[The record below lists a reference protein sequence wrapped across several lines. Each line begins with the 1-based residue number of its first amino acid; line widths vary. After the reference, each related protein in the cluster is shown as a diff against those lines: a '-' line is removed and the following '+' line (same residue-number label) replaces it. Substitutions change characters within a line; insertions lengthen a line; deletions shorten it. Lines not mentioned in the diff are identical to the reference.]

1 MGVDIVS
8 IITSIFSIQNIL
20 ISILG
25 VFTGILFGAL
35 PGFTGSMGIAVML
48 PFTYNMPPTTALILL
63 GSLFCGSMYGGSI
76 SSILINTP
84 GTPAAACTV
93 LDGHPMAKNG
103 RAGEALRESITAS
116 FIGGIL
122 GVTALLFLSPPLAKV
137 SLMFGPPEYLLM
149 AIFGLTIIASISE
162 KSMIKGFLS
171 GILGLTVAMIGTDP
185 TLGVPRFIFGLSE
198 LIDGIELIPALIG
211 LFALPEVLNIIHTY
225 SKDEVPTELPNI
237 KDIKIGFPTIKHIIK
252 FMPIYLR
259 SSLIGI
265 FIGILPGA
273 GSSIATF
280 LSYNET
286 KKASK
291 HPELFGTGIPEGV
304 AAAESSNNALAG
316 GALIPMLT
324 LGVPGDAVAAII
336 MGGLMIIGLQPGGEL
351 FTTNANIVYTFI
363 IALYLANVIM
373 LLFGIYC
380 APYFTLVANVP
391 KHMLAAF
398 IVLFTVLGSYAL
410 RNSMFDVYVMVLFGI
425 IGYFLKSNGFDVVPM
440 VLGIILGTMAENG
453 FNQSLAISESSNI
466 FVYIF
471 TRPISIIL
479 ILLTVFSIMV
489 PIIRRHKKKNT
500 AHSAIS

>member
-1 MGVDIVS
+1 MELDLFNIVS
-8 IITSIFSIQNIL
+8 AIFSFQNIL
-20 ISILG
+20 ISIIG

-35 PGFTGSMGIAVML
+35 PGFTGSMGIAVCL
-48 PFTYNMPPTTALILL
+48 PFTYNMAPTTALILL
-63 GSLFCGSMYGGSI
+63 GSLFSGSMYGGSI

-84 GTPAAACTV
+84 GTPAAACTT
-93 LDGHPMAKNG
+93 LDGYPMAKNG
-103 RAGEALRESITAS
+103 KAGEALRESITAS

-122 GVTALLFLSPPLAKV
+122 GVTALLFLSPPLALI
-137 SLMFGPPEYLLM
+137 SLKFGPPEYLLM
-149 AIFGLTIIASISE
+149 AIFGLTIITSISE
-162 KSMIKGFLS
+162 KSMIKGLIS
-171 GILGLTVAMIGTDP
+171 GVLGLLFATIGIDP
-185 TLGVPRFIFGLSE
+185 TIGIPRFTFGISE
-198 LIDGIELIPALIG
+198 LVDGIELIPALIG
-211 LFALPEVLNIIHTY
+211 LFALPEVLNIINSY
-225 SKDEVPTELPNI
+225 NKDEKPEEIPDI
-237 KDIKIGFPTIKHIIK
+237 KDIKIGWPTIKHIIQ
-252 FMPIYLR
+252 FMPIYIR

-291 HPELFGTGIPEGV
+291 HPELFGTGIAEGV

-336 MGGLMIIGLQPGGEL
+336 MGGLMMIGLQPGGEL
-351 FTTNANIVYTFI
+351 FTTNGNIVYTFI
-363 IALYLANVIM
+363 IALYLANIIM
-373 LLFGIYC
+373 LLFGIYF

-410 RNSMFDVYVMVLFGI
+410 RNSIFDVYVMVFFGM
-425 IGYFLKSNGFDVVPM
+425 IGYFFKSNGFDVVPM
-440 VLGIILGTMAENG
+440 VLGIILGPMAENG
-453 FNQSLAISESSNI
+453 LVQSMAISESSNI

-471 TRPISIIL
+471 TRPISIVL
-479 ILLTVFSIMV
+479 VLFTVLSVII
-489 PIIRRHKKKNT
+489 PIIRKHKYNDEVK
-500 AHSAIS
+500 SIS